1 MKSIV
6 VHYQEIAL
14 KGRNRP
20 WFIARLVRNIKAAMS
35 DLDVTRVVTKM
46 GRIEI
51 VLGGPEAWEPVA
63 ERLRHVFGI
72 ANFSRAALVPLDVD
86 GIAEAILSD
95 LGDLRVSTFR
105 VSAKRADKRFPLT
118 SPQIEREVGGR
129 IKEAK
134 GWTVDLD
141 NPEFTIHVEAL
152 TGEAFYHFGKN
163 AGPGGMPTGVS
174 GRVVA
179 LLSGGIDSPVACY
192 RLMKRGCRVIPVHFH
207 SYPILSRASQE
218 KVREL
223 AAVLTRYQQFT
234 RLYMVA
240 FGEIQQQVML
250 SVSPPLRVVIYRRLM
265 LRIAQGIAQKVHAG
279 ALVTGEVIGQVASQ
293 TLDNLATIGSVSTL
307 PVFRPLIGM
316 DKDEITAEAQRL
328 GTFSISIIEDKDCCQ
343 LFTPKHS
350 ENKARRE
357 EIERAERALRLD
369 NFMRQA
375 IDESLAEHIHY
386 PAPPVRS
393 ARLPPSHKAT
403 ADHRSLGEGG

>member
-1 MKSIV
+1 MNSVV

-20 WFIARLVRNIKAAMS
+20 WFIARLVRNIKTATS
-35 DLDVTRVVTKM
+35 DLDVKRVVTKM

-51 VLGGPEAWEPVA
+51 MLGSPDAWDAVA
-63 ERLRHVFGI
+63 DRLRYVFGI
-72 ANFSRAALVPLDVD
+72 ANFSRAALVPLDID
-86 GIAEAILSD
+86 GIANAILED

-134 GWTVDLD
+134 GWKVDLD
-141 NPEFTIHVEAL
+141 NPEFTIHLEAL
-152 TGEAFYHFGKN
+152 TGEAFYHFGKE

-192 RLMKRGCRVIPVHFH
+192 RLMKRGCRVVPVHFH

-223 AAVLTRYQQFT
+223 TALLTRYQQFT

-250 SVSPPLRVVIYRRLM
+250 AVAPPLRVVIYRRLM
-265 LRIAQGIAQKVHAG
+265 LRIAQAIAYNAHAG

-293 TLDNLATIGSVSTL
+293 TLENMATIGSVSTL

-328 GTFSISIIEDKDCCQ
+328 GTFPISIIEDQDCCQ
-343 LFTPKHS
+343 LFTPKHPAT
-350 ENKARRE
+350 KARRE
-357 EIERAERALRLD
+357 DIESAERALPID
-369 NFMRQA
+369 DFVRQA
-375 IDESLAEHIHY
+375 VDAAVVEDFNY
-386 PAPPVRS
+386 PSV
-393 ARLPPSHKAT
+393 KI
-403 ADHRSLGEGG
+403 ADSRRA

>member
-1 MKSIV
+1 MNSVV

-20 WFIARLVRNIKAAMS
+20 WFIARLVRNIKTATS
-35 DLDVTRVVTKM
+35 DLNVTRVTTKM

-51 VLGGPEAWEPVA
+51 MLGSPDAWEPVA

-86 GIAEAILSD
+86 GIAEAILND
-95 LGDLRVSTFR
+95 LRDMRVSTFR

-129 IKEAK
+129 VKEAR

-265 LRIAQGIAQKVHAG
+265 LRIAQGIADKSHAG

-293 TLDNLATIGSVSTL
+293 TLENMATIGSVSTL

-316 DKDEITAEAQRL
+316 DKDEITVEAQRL
-328 GTFSISIIEDKDCCQ
+328 GTYPISIIEDQDCCQ
-343 LFTPKHS
+343 LFTPKHPAT
-350 ENKARRE
+350 KARRE
-357 EIERAERALRLD
+357 DIESAERALPID
-369 NFMRQA
+369 DFVRQA
-375 IDESLAEHIHY
+375 VESAVVEDFNY
-386 PAPPVRS
+386 PGAKIALS
-393 ARLPPSHKAT
+393 
-403 ADHRSLGEGG
+403 

>member
-1 MKSIV
+1 MNSVV

-20 WFIARLVRNIKAAMS
+20 WFIARLVRNIRTATR

-51 VLGGPEAWEPVA
+51 MLGGAEAWAPVA

-86 GIAEAILSD
+86 GIANAILED
-95 LGDLRVSTFR
+95 LGDLQFNTFR

-118 SPQIEREVGGR
+118 SPQIEREIGGR
-129 IKEAK
+129 IKAAK

-141 NPEFTIHVEAL
+141 AAEFTIHVEAL
-152 TGEAFYHFGKN
+152 TGEAFYYFGKE

-192 RLMKRGCRVIPVHFH
+192 RLMRRGCRVVPVHFH

-223 AAVLTRYQQFT
+223 TAVLTRYQQFT

-250 SVSPPLRVVIYRRLM
+250 SVAPPLRVVIYRRLM
-265 LRIAQGIAQKVHAG
+265 LRIAQGIAERAHAG

-293 TLDNLATIGSVSTL
+293 TLENMATIGSVSTL

-328 GTFSISIIEDKDCCQ
+328 GTYPISIIEDQDCCQ
-343 LFTPKHS
+343 LFTPKHPAT
-350 ENKARRE
+350 KARAQDVA
-357 EIERAERALRLD
+357 RAEAGLPID
-369 NFMRQA
+369 DFVRQA
-375 IDESLAEHIHY
+375 VESAVVEDFNY
-386 PAPPVRS
+386 PV
-393 ARLPPSHKAT
+393 LK
-403 ADHRSLGEGG
+403 

>member
-1 MKSIV
+1 MNSVV

-20 WFIARLVRNIKAAMS
+20 WFIARLVRNIRTATS
-35 DLDVTRVVTKM
+35 DLDVTRVITKM

-51 VLGGPEAWEPVA
+51 ILGSPGAWEPVA

-86 GIAEAILSD
+86 GIANAILGD

-152 TGEAFYHFGKN
+152 TGEAFYHFGKD

-250 SVSPPLRVVIYRRLM
+250 SVPPPLRVVIYRRLM
-265 LRIAQGIAQKVHAG
+265 LRIAQGIAEKSHAG
-279 ALVTGEVIGQVASQ
+279 ALVTGDVIGQVASQ
-293 TLDNLATIGSVSTL
+293 TLENMAAIGSVSTL

-316 DKDEITAEAQRL
+316 DKDEIVAEAQRL
-328 GTFSISIIEDKDCCQ
+328 GTYPISIIEDQDCCQ
-343 LFTPKHS
+343 LFTPKHPAT
-350 ENKARRE
+350 KARRE
-357 EIERAERALRLD
+357 DIERAERALPID
-369 NFMRQA
+369 DFVRQA
-375 IDESLAEHIHY
+375 VESALVEDFNY
-386 PAPPVRS
+386 PGAKIALS
-393 ARLPPSHKAT
+393 
-403 ADHRSLGEGG
+403 

>member
-1 MKSIV
+1 MKSVV

-20 WFIARLVRNIKAAMS
+20 WFIARLVRNIKIATS
-35 DLDVTRVVTKM
+35 DLDVKRVVTKM

-51 VLGGPEAWEPVA
+51 MLGSPDVWHAVSD
-63 ERLRHVFGI
+63 RLRHVFGI

-86 GIAEAILSD
+86 GIANAILED

-129 IKEAK
+129 IQEAK
-134 GWTVDLD
+134 GWKVDLD
-141 NPEFTIHVEAL
+141 NPAFTIHVEAL
-152 TGEAFYHFGKN
+152 TGEAFYHFGKE

-192 RLMKRGCRVIPVHFH
+192 RLMKRGCRVIAVHFH

-234 RLYMVA
+234 RVYMVA

-250 SVSPPLRVVIYRRLM
+250 AVAPPLRVVIYRRLM
-265 LRIAQGIAQKVHAG
+265 LRIAQAIAHTAHAG

-293 TLDNLATIGSVSTL
+293 TLENMATIGSVSTL
-307 PVFRPLIGM
+307 PIFRPLIGM

-328 GTFSISIIEDKDCCQ
+328 GTFPISIIEDQDCCQ
-343 LFTPKHS
+343 LFTPKHPAT
-350 ENKARRE
+350 KARRE
-357 EIERAERALRLD
+357 DIESAERALPID
-369 NFMRQA
+369 DFVRQA
-375 IDESLAEHIHY
+375 VDAAVVEDFNY
-386 PAPPVRS
+386 PGV
-393 ARLPPSHKAT
+393 KI
-403 ADHRSLGEGG
+403 ADSRRA

>member
-1 MKSIV
+1 MKSVV

-20 WFIARLVRNIKAAMS
+20 WFIARLVRNIKIATS
-35 DLDVTRVVTKM
+35 DLDVKRVVTKM

-51 VLGGPEAWEPVA
+51 MLGSPDAWGEVA
-63 ERLRHVFGI
+63 NRLRHVFGI
-72 ANFSRAALVPLDVD
+72 ANFSKAALVPLDVE
-86 GIAEAILSD
+86 GIADAILHD
-95 LGDLRVSTFR
+95 IGDLRVSTFR

-118 SPQIEREVGGR
+118 SPQLEREVGGR

-134 GWTVDLD
+134 GWKVDLD

-152 TGEAFYHFGKN
+152 TGEAFYHFGKES
-163 AGPGGMPTGVS
+163 GPGGMPTGVS

-223 AAVLTRYQQFT
+223 VALLTRYQQFT
-234 RLYMVA
+234 RLYLVA

-250 SVSPPLRVVIYRRLM
+250 AVAPPLRIVIYRRLM
-265 LRIAQGIAQKVHAG
+265 LRIAQAIANNAHAG

-293 TLDNLATIGSVSTL
+293 TLENMAIIGSVSTL

-328 GTFSISIIEDKDCCQ
+328 GTFPISIIEDQDCCQ
-343 LFTPKHS
+343 LFTPKHPAT
-350 ENKARRE
+350 KARRE
-357 EIERAERALRLD
+357 DIESAERALPID
-369 NFMRQA
+369 DFVRQA
-375 IDESLAEHIHY
+375 VDAAVVEDFSY
-386 PAPPVRS
+386 PSV
-393 ARLPPSHKAT
+393 KI
-403 ADHRSLGEGG
+403 ADPRRA

>member
-1 MKSIV
+1 MNSIV

-20 WFIARLVRNIKAAMS
+20 WFIARLVRNIKAATS
-35 DLDVTRVVTKM
+35 DLDVKRVVTKM

-51 VLGGPEAWEPVA
+51 MLGGPDAWEPVA
-63 ERLRHVFGI
+63 DRLRRVFGI

-86 GIAEAILSD
+86 GIADAIVAD
-95 LGDLRVSTFR
+95 LGDVRVSTFR

-134 GWTVDLD
+134 GWIVDLD

-152 TGEAFYHFGKN
+152 TGEAFYHFGKE

-179 LLSGGIDSPVACY
+179 LLSGGIDSPVACF

-223 AAVLTRYQQFT
+223 AAILTRYQQFT

-250 SVSPPLRVVIYRRLM
+250 AVPPPLRVVIYRRLM
-265 LRIAQGIAQKVHAG
+265 LRIAEGIAANAHAG
-279 ALVTGEVIGQVASQ
+279 ALVTGDVIGQVASQ
-293 TLDNLATIGSVSTL
+293 TLENMATIGSVATL
-307 PVFRPLIGM
+307 PIFRPLIGM
-316 DKDEITAEAQRL
+316 DKDEITTEAQRL
-328 GTFSISIIEDKDCCQ
+328 GTYSISIIEDQDCCQ
-343 LFTPKHS
+343 LFTPKHPAT
-350 ENKARRE
+350 KARRFD
-357 EIERAERALRLD
+357 IVSAERALPIDDLV
-369 NFMRQA
+369 RQA
-375 IDESLAEHIHY
+375 VQSAVAEDFNFPGAKI
-386 PAPPVRS
+386 ALS
-393 ARLPPSHKAT
+393 
-403 ADHRSLGEGG
+403 